1 MRVLKIHDLPENPM
15 DSATPIAGWKGGPV
29 SRTRQAIIGD
39 GQSENFRC
47 NVVNFREGA
56 TTGWHTHDCDQILV
70 VTSGTGHGRDGEGR
84 ARDNRRRRRAH
95 QSRRAALARRES
107 GFADVAYHGYDRRQQ
122 VRALTD
128 DHEGPSALSRHQKK
142 NFDHEAH
149 EEHEEEIQN
158 ISRIRRNMVFYAGN
172 LAAKL

>member
-15 DSATPIAGWKGGPV
+15 DSATPIAGWTGGPV

-70 VTSGTGHGRDGEGR
+70 VTSGRGMVATEKEEREITVGDVVHIKAGERHWHGAKADSPRGGR
-84 ARDNRRRRRAH
+84 FRLSRRRARER
-95 QSRRAALARRES
+95 QRRSARAA
-107 GFADVAYHGYDRRQQ
+107 
-122 VRALTD
+122 RAL
-128 DHEGPSALSRHQKK
+128 GANRG
-142 NFDHEAH
+142 
-149 EEHEEEIQN
+149 
-158 ISRIRRNMVFYAGN
+158 RNAACAVASDRKAAG
-172 LAAKL
+172 